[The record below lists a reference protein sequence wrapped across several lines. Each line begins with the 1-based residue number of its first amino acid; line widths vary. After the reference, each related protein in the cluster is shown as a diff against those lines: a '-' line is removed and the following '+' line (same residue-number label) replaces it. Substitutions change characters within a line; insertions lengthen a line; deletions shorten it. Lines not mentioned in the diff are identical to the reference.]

1 MAFILQESS
10 FSLEH
15 AILCNPSNKNIRNWL
30 VGDCGP
36 ENTEGTLSPRQGSL
50 GREKMFWTLIRQIY
64 YKISTSDFLMEELRN
79 YVLPLTCSFYWN
91 SGLSDSPQHM
101 LIDHRL
107 HNLQLAPFRATSRM
121 TLPLPC
127 KSWCLPGLIYF
138 SHSSLFGS
146 CHSDFLTL
154 PQTCQAL
161 LLQCFPTYCFFH
173 LNSSFSRCFTL
184 LIPHLKVTLTWE
196 SFPAYHIRE
205 HTHSHSYVYTLLL
218 LFSYLILLFFIS
230 ISYHIEHTYIYLCL
244 Y

>member
-15 AILCNPSNKNIRNWL
+15 AILCNPSNKNRNWL

-36 ENTEGTLSPRQGSL
+36 ENTGHFVPKTGSL

-79 YVLPLTCSFYWN
+79 YVLPLTFFYWN

-107 HNLQLAPFRATSRM
+107 HNLQLAPFRATQDGLASSVRADVFLASSTSL
-121 TLPLPC
+121 TLH
-127 KSWCLPGLIYF
+127 CLAPATLT
-138 SHSSLFGS
+138 SS
-146 CHSDFLTL
+146 L

-184 LIPHLKVTLTWE
+184 LIPHLKV
-196 SFPAYHIRE
+196 P
-205 HTHSHSYVYTLLL
+205 SHGNPFLPT
-218 LFSYLILLFFIS
+218 
-230 ISYHIEHTYIYLCL
+230 T
-244 Y
+244 